1 MGIRLASGMYRIT
14 SLSSSSYVYRGRH
27 RSTLIM
33 YKGSIMYATQKRKLF
48 RYRADSPPSTGTQL
62 W

>member
-27 RSTLIM
+27 ARVWGGVCMVVDLLSC
-33 YKGSIMYATQKRKLF
+33 S
-48 RYRADSPPSTGTQL
+48 RARWGVL
-62 W
+62 VE